1 MARPY
6 RSRPVGLAA
15 IGALILSAVVANAV
29 PGRAA
34 ATAPQSPTT
43 ATVPAT
49 SVPSDTVPPDTVPP
63 GTNLLRNPGAEAGAR
78 SVHGWDAVTIPGWRV
93 AAGLPTVVRYG
104 TKGFPA
110 GGGAGR
116 GRQLFVGG
124 AGGTARLRQRIAL
137 SAGSGGR
144 IGSGVSYDLSG
155 WLGGSASSHADVSVR
170 FLGGSGHRLASH
182 SVRAVG
188 GTAAH
193 QASRPA
199 HRRVVGTV
207 PTGTRSVVVTVRL
220 TTRLRNDNGFYSQV
234 GYNRAIADGV
244 HLSVSTAVR
253 PPVRLVPPP
262 VQVPRFDHVFLF
274 YFENQDYRTIVGPHT
289 KAPYLTSLLG
299 RGSLLSQ
306 LYAEEHPS
314 DGNYLALAGGS
325 TFGIPL
331 TDPLE
336 ENPHYTIKARN
347 IGDLL
352 VAAHESWKGYLQS
365 ANGPCDDT
373 VHDTYWDDDLPF
385 LYFKDIRERPSYCA
399 QHMVPLASLTTDLK
413 SAATTPSFSWVSPD
427 DCYDMEGCGVAAGD
441 RFLKTQLTRI
451 MASPAWTTQ
460 RSLAII
466 TFDEDASDLHHPA
479 QRIPTVILGSQHVKS
494 GYVSKTRYTHYSL
507 LRTIEAALNLP
518 TMTKNDRYAQA
529 TNDVFH

>member
-15 IGALILSAVVANAV
+15 IGALILSAVVANAD

-34 ATAPQSPTT
+34 ATAPQSPMAGATPAAMAPVAT
-43 ATVPAT
+43 AAA
-49 SVPSDTVPPDTVPP
+49 
-63 GTNLLRNPGAEAGAR
+63 GTNLVRNPGAETGAR
-78 SVHGWDAVTIPGWRV
+78 SVHGWDAVTIPGWQVTR
-93 AAGLPTVVRYG
+93 GLPTVVRYG

-124 AGGTARLRQRIAL
+124 AGGTARLRQRIPL
-137 SAGSGGR
+137 RTGSGGSL
-144 IGSGVSYDLSG
+144 GTGVTYDLSG
-155 WLGGSASSHADVSVR
+155 WLGGSNSSHAHVSVH
-170 FLGGSGHRLASH
+170 FLAGSGHRLAGR
-182 SVRAVG
+182 SVAPVG

-193 QASRPA
+193 RASRPV
-199 HRRVVGTV
+199 RRHITGRMPVGT
-207 PTGTRSVVVTVRL
+207 RAAVVTITL
-220 TTRLRNDNGFYSQV
+220 TTRLRNDNGYYSQV
-234 GYNRAIADGV
+234 GYNRAIAD
-244 HLSVSTAVR
+244 SVRFTVSRAVR
-253 PPVRLVPPP
+253 RPARLVPPP
-262 VQVPRFDHVFLF
+262 VHVPRFDHVFLF
-274 YFENQDYRTIVGPHT
+274 YFENQDYPTIMGPHSRS
-289 KAPYLTSLLG
+289 PYLKSLES

-352 VAAHESWKGYLQS
+352 TDAHETWKGYLQS

-399 QHMVPLASLTTDLK
+399 QHMVPLNALTTDLT

-441 RFLKTQLTRI
+441 RFLKAQLSRI

-466 TFDEDASDLHHPA
+466 TFDEDASDRHHPA
-479 QRIPTVILGSQHVKS
+479 QRVPTVILGSQDVKS

-507 LRTIEAALNLP
+507 LRTIEAALGLP

-529 TNDVFH
+529 TNDVFR